1 MFLNRDKYNQN
12 AQIKTLKLN
21 LNPRINNTN
30 KAVRKKITFFTNIKI
45 EYYSTEFFQYWKW
58 YAKKNYN

>member
-1 MFLNRDKYNQN
+1 MFLNRNKYNQN

-45 EYYSTEFFQYWKW
+45 EYYSTEFFQY
-58 YAKKNYN
+58 

>member
-30 KAVRKKITFFTNIKI
+30 KAVRKK
-45 EYYSTEFFQYWKW
+45 
-58 YAKKNYN
+58 